1 MSESKTDGGL
11 FFGVAAYGLW
21 GLFPLY
27 WTLLAR
33 ASAVEVLAHRV
44 AWSLVV
50 TVLLVWGTRRW
61 PGFVAIWRS
70 PAVRWRLA
78 LAAAILAVNW
88 GVYIWGVNSGHVV
101 ETSLG
106 YFINPLVTVGL
117 GVIVLGERLGAW
129 QWTALGIALA
139 AVVVLTLDYGR
150 PPWIALI
157 LAASFA
163 TYGLLKKQA
172 SAGAIESQ
180 AYESL
185 VLAPLALG
193 YLAYL
198 EASGAAVFAHAGPA
212 TDGLLALSGVV
223 TAVPLI
229 LFGAAALRLS
239 MTALGLLQY
248 LAPIIQFAL
257 GLIVFHEGM
266 PPARWL
272 GFAFVWV
279 ALLIFTVDALRSRRA
294 SAARAA
300 LVVEPD

>member
-50 TVLLVWGTRRW
+50 TLLLVWGTRRW

-70 PAVRWRLA
+70 PAARWRLA
-78 LAAAILAVNW
+78 VAAAILAVNW

-117 GVIVLGERLGAW
+117 GVLVLGERLGAW

-139 AVVVLTLDYGR
+139 AVVVLTLDYGH

-172 SAGAIESQ
+172 SVGAIESQ

-185 VLAPLALG
+185 VLAPLSLG
-193 YLAYL
+193 YLTLL
-198 EASGAAVFAHAGPA
+198 EATGAAVFAHAGAA
-212 TDGLLALSGVV
+212 TDALLALSGVV

-257 GLIVFHEGM
+257 GLLVFSEAM
-266 PPARWL
+266 SPARWL

-294 SAARAA
+294 SVRAA
-300 LVVEPD
+300 LVVESD

>member
-1 MSESKTDGGL
+1 MSKSRTDGGL
-11 FFGVAAYGLW
+11 LFGVAAYGLW

-27 WTLLAR
+27 WTLLAH

-44 AWSLVV
+44 AWSALV
-50 TVLLVWGTRRW
+50 TILLVWGTRRW

-70 PAVRWRLA
+70 PGARWRLA
-78 LAAAILAVNW
+78 IAAAILAVNW
-88 GVYIWGVNSGHVV
+88 GVYIWGVNSGHIV

-117 GVIVLGERLGAW
+117 GVLVLGERLGAW

-172 SAGAIESQ
+172 AVGAIESQ

-185 VLAPLALG
+185 ALAPLALG
-193 YLAYL
+193 YLTYL
-198 EASGAAVFAHAGPA
+198 EASGAAVFSHTGPA
-212 TDGLLALSGVV
+212 TDILLALSGVV

-257 GLIVFHEGM
+257 GLLVFHEAM

-294 SAARAA
+294 SARAD
-300 LVVEPD
+300 LVVQPD

>member
-1 MSESKTDGGL
+1 MSKSRTDGGL
-11 FFGVAAYGLW
+11 LFGVAAYGLW

-27 WTLLAR
+27 WTLLAH

-44 AWSLVV
+44 AWSALV

-70 PAVRWRLA
+70 PGARWRLA
-78 LAAAILAVNW
+78 IAAAILAVNW

-117 GVIVLGERLGAW
+117 GVLVLGERLGAW

-172 SAGAIESQ
+172 AVGAIESQ

-185 VLAPLALG
+185 ALAPLALG
-193 YLAYL
+193 YLTYL
-198 EASGAAVFAHAGPA
+198 EASGAAVFSHAGPA
-212 TDGLLALSGVV
+212 TDILLALSGVV

-257 GLIVFHEGM
+257 GLLVFHEAM

-294 SAARAA
+294 SARAD
-300 LVVEPD
+300 LVVQPD